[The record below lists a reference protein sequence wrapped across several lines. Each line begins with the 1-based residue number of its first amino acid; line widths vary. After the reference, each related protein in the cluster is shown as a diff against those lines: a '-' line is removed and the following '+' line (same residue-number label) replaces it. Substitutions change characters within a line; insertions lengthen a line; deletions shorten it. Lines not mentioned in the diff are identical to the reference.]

1 VEKAGSK
8 GKYQKILLVIFILI
22 WYVTGSILLST
33 AFIYLN
39 PTFDCAGYG
48 LLTDDCYNYVCAL
61 SPDQW
66 QDFIIADSNNFK
78 SLANDFDQRFY
89 CDD

>member
-22 WYVTGSILLST
+22 WYVTGCILLSA

-39 PTFDCAGYG
+39 PTFDCSGYG
-48 LLTDDCYNYVCAL
+48 TAH
-61 SPDQW
+61 
-66 QDFIIADSNNFK
+66 
-78 SLANDFDQRFY
+78 
-89 CDD
+89 